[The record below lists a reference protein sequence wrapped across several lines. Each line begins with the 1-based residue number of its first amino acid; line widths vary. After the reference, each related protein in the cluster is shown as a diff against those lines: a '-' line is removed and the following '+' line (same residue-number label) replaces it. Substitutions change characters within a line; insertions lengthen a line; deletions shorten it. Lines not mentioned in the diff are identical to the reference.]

1 MGEVAKWLKLV
12 PVFLATDLQTDSAK
26 PVLQNTT
33 KFMLAL

>member
-1 MGEVAKWLKLV
+1 MGEEAKWLKLV
-12 PVFLATDLQTDSAK
+12 QVFLATDLQTDSAK